1 MKQCYESAKREVKA
15 MARQMEG
22 VAERLIE
29 CAKAEFLEKGFKDA
43 SLRTIAENAETS
55 TGSIYTR
62 FGDKEGLF
70 RAIVAP
76 AVAEFEEMIAKEMDA
91 FNQRSGDMP
100 VEEMFRYT
108 AQRLEQLVDSV
119 YNRFDVFKILICFAD
134 GTEYENFLH
143 RLAEIEVKQTIRY
156 IEAIGNDALQ
166 SGRLSRALLHM
177 LSSAYWAGVFQTV
190 EHDMPRDE
198 ALQYVGQLKRFYR
211 RGWNDIFFPAEG
223 AL

>member
-1 MKQCYESAKREVKA
+1 MAK
-15 MARQMEG
+15 QMEG
-22 VAERLIE
+22 VAQRLLE
-29 CAKAEFLEKGFKDA
+29 CAKVEFLEKGFKDA

-70 RAIVAP
+70 RAIVVP
-76 AVAEFEEMIAKEMDA
+76 AVAEFEEMIAKEMDV

-119 YNRFDVFKILICFAD
+119 YNRFDVFKLLVCFAD
-134 GTEYENFLH
+134 GTEYGNFLH
-143 RLAEIEVKQTIRY
+143 RLAEIEAKQTIRY
-156 IEAIGNDALQ
+156 IEAIGNDAMC
-166 SGRLSRALLHM
+166 SGRLSNALLHM

-190 EHDMPRDE
+190 EHDMTREE
-198 ALQYVGQLKRFYR
+198 ALQYIGQLKRFYR
-211 RGWNDIFFPAEG
+211 RGWQDIFFPTAG
-223 AL
+223 TL

>member
-1 MKQCYESAKREVKA
+1 MAKQI
-15 MARQMEG
+15 EG
-22 VAERLIE
+22 VSERLIE

-43 SLRTIAENAETS
+43 SLRTIAENAGTS

-62 FGDKEGLF
+62 FEDKEGLF
-70 RAIVAP
+70 RAIVEP
-76 AVAEFEEMIAKEMDA
+76 AVAEFEEMISAQMDA
-91 FNQRSGDMP
+91 FNRNGGNMP

-119 YNRFDVFKILICFAD
+119 YDRFDVFKLLICFAD
-134 GTEYENFLH
+134 GTEYSNFLH
-143 RLAEIEVKQTIRY
+143 RLAEIEAKQTVRY
-156 IEAIGNDALQ
+156 IEAIGNDALR

-198 ALQYVGQLKRFYR
+198 AMRYISQLKRFYR
-211 RGWNDIFFPAEG
+211 RGWQDIFFPSQESF
-223 AL
+223 

>member
-1 MKQCYESAKREVKA
+1 
-15 MARQMEG
+15 MARQIEG

-43 SLRTIAENAETS
+43 SLRAIAENAETS

-70 RAIVAP
+70 RAIVEP
-76 AVAEFEEMIAKEMDA
+76 AITEFEETISVEMDA
-91 FNQRSGDMP
+91 FNRAGGDMP
-100 VEEMFRYT
+100 VAEMFRYT

-119 YNRFDVFKILICFAD
+119 YDRFDVFKLLICFAE

-143 RLAEIEVKQTIRY
+143 RLAEIEVKQTICY

-166 SGRLSRALLHM
+166 SGRLPRALLHM

-190 EHDMPRDE
+190 EHDMSREE
-198 ALQYVGQLKRFYR
+198 ALQYISQLKRFYR
-211 RGWNDIFFPAEG
+211 RGWQDVFFPSQE
-223 AL
+223 LF